1 MGKAYWLAVA
11 AYVLPTFV
19 LGYGWH
25 LTVFKRQYE
34 RLEVYR
40 QDMIIPMGLGSMLVQ
55 ALAFAWAYP
64 RLFSTA
70 PEDWHAGALGFGVL
84 FGALAWSF
92 AVLPFAAKYRMT
104 SVRTFVLLESAFTAV
119 HFAVVS
125 PLIALVWRR

>member
-1 MGKAYWLAVA
+1 
-11 AYVLPTFV
+11 
-19 LGYGWH
+19 
-25 LTVFKRQYE
+25 VFKRQYE

-40 QDMIIPMGLGSMLVQ
+40 TDMIIPMGLASMLIQ

-70 PEDWHAGALGFGVL
+70 PGDWLESALKFGAL

-104 SVRTFVLLESAFTAV
+104 SVRLFVMLESAFTAA
-119 HFAVVS
+119 HFAIVS
-125 PLIALVWRR
+125 PLIALAWRQ

>member
-1 MGKAYWLAVA
+1 MGRAYWIAVA
-11 AYVLPTFV
+11 AYLLPTFV

-34 RLEVYR
+34 RLEIYR
-40 QDMIIPMGLGSMLVQ
+40 TDMIIPMGLASMLIQ

-70 PEDWHAGALGFGVL
+70 PDDWLESALKFGAL

-104 SVRTFVLLESAFTAV
+104 SVRSFVWLESAFTAV
-119 HFAVVS
+119 HFAIVS
-125 PLIALVWRR
+125 PLIALAWRQ